1 MIVIFSCHSKGS
13 EETVEGLLVRL
24 CDKLQIP
31 VEYNLAELMM
41 VLRRKGLV
49 QRKEIEMMST
59 TQIKRMNG

>member
-1 MIVIFSCHSKGS
+1 MKNFAQAVEGS

-24 CDKLQIP
+24 FDKLQIP

-49 QRKEIEMMST
+49 QREEIEMMST
-59 TQIKRMNG
+59 TQIRRMNG